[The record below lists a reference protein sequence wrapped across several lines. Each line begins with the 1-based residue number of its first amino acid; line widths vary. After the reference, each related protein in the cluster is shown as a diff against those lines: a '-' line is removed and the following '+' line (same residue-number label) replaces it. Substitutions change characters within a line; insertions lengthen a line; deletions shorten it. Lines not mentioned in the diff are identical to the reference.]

1 MRGGRGSKMVAS
13 AAGGPTL
20 TGDPTVEEHLN
31 HAGLGKRHVFL
42 FCIAGMLV
50 AADGMEMVV
59 ISLLHEPLRKEWGL
73 DELMFAS
80 LGSVVFAG
88 LLVGNL
94 TGGLLADKYGRRNT
108 LIGVAVVFGVGGL
121 ASAAATGVWMFAFC
135 RFLTGIG
142 VGSMIPVADS
152 LMIEWSPTEWR
163 GKLAMMLTGVAFAL
177 GALFAC
183 LVGIVMH
190 DLWGGEGA
198 WWRYM
203 VLVCVIPGVIS
214 FPLMWLYLPES
225 PHWLIVQG
233 RAAEAEESIAEMTRE
248 NGKEPLRGGKI
259 GVPERKAAEI
269 PFWQSF
275 DALFK
280 PNLIWTTVFITISYT
295 VCGFIYYGH
304 IFIYPI
310 LLETEYHME
319 VREAYGTMIIGIV
332 VEIATIIGAMVVMDV
347 EGVGRRGAMIAG
359 FLLSFVCS
367 GLTMVSQNVS
377 QFVFLNS
384 SIRALIEGPFTVI
397 YIFAGELLPSTHR
410 ATGISFCNSFGRL
423 AAMCAPVVTTWAL
436 EQSILLVFAIF
447 ALAALLALISAILFR
462 RETLGKPLAEFPE
475 DIVDEDEERRPLV

>member
-1 MRGGRGSKMVAS
+1 M
-13 AAGGPTL
+13 

-31 HAGLGKRHVFL
+31 HAGLGRRHIFL
-42 FCIAGMLV
+42 FCIASLLV

-59 ISLLHEPLRKEWGL
+59 ISLLHEPLKLEWGL
-73 DELMFAS
+73 DELSFAT

-94 TGGLLADKYGRRNT
+94 SGGLLADKFGRRNT

-121 ASAAATGVWMFAFC
+121 ASAAAVDVWMFAFC

-163 GKLAMMLTGVAFAL
+163 GKLAMTLTGVAFAL

-183 LVGIVMH
+183 IVGIVMH

-203 VLVCVIPGVIS
+203 VLVCVIPGVVS

-225 PHWLIVQG
+225 PHWLVVQG
-233 RAAEAEESIAEMTRE
+233 RVAEAEESISEMVVE
-248 NGKEPLRGGKI
+248 NGKEPLNGGKI
-259 GVPERKAAEI
+259 GLPEHKAEEI
-269 PFWQSF
+269 PFFQSF

-295 VCGFIYYGH
+295 VCGFVYYGH

-332 VEIATIIGAMVVMDV
+332 VEIATILAAMVVMDT

-359 FLLSFVCS
+359 FLLSGLCS
-367 GLTMVSQNVS
+367 ALTMVSQNVS

-397 YIFAGELLPSTHR
+397 YIYAGELLPSTHR

-436 EQSILLVFAIF
+436 ERSILLVFAIF
-447 ALAALLALISAILFR
+447 AGAAFMALAASIMFK